1 MLQLVNYK
9 SKAIKRALKHRRK
22 NYQMKKLVPQIRATK
37 GDLKHTRKNY
47 QMKKLVP
54 QMRVVQRIASKA
66 TIMKLVN
73 LKIRTKNKAYR
84 IQK

>member
-1 MLQLVNYK
+1 
-9 SKAIKRALKHRRK
+9 
-22 NYQMKKLVPQIRATK
+22 MKKLVPQIRATK

-66 TIMKLVN
+66 TIMK
-73 LKIRTKNKAYR
+73 
-84 IQK
+84 